1 MRHYVSQKKEVNMD
15 TFEERWK
22 QIWVQSGLPSTAQD
36 QIPGCLSAT
45 MKKRVLHSKMSDAE
59 LGRVFSSA
67 VAEINRGSIKGIED
81 LVKKSIYK

>member
-1 MRHYVSQKKEVNMD
+1 MD

-22 QIWVQSGLPSTAQD
+22 QIWAQSGLPSTALD

-45 MKKRVLHSKMSDAE
+45 MKKRVMHSKISDAE
-59 LGRVFSSA
+59 LGRIFSSS

-81 LVKKSIYK
+81 LVNKSIYK